1 LVTKTGPVGVV
12 SFSVT
17 MTVACSLAAVDSD
30 VTSTVVDDVS
40 AAVSLAGSWVEEVVA
55 AVEDVLVEVVS
66 GSACVVEV
74 VEMGSASLVV
84 VD

>member
-1 LVTKTGPVGVV
+1 
-12 SFSVT
+12 
-17 MTVACSLAAVDSD
+17 
-30 VTSTVVDDVS
+30 
-40 AAVSLAGSWVEEVVA
+40 VEEVVA